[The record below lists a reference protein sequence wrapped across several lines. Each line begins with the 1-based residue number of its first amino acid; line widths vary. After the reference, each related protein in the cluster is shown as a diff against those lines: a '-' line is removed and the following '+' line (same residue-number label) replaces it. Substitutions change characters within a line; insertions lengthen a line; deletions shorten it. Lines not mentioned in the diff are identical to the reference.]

1 MAEQYG
7 RPDGRNRFQIRS
19 AALGTLPAAWLD
31 EEFNKVYSSLNSIT
45 VQAVA
50 NVSEWTVVTDTFNY
64 LSPNSFIVPANYTA
78 IFEEL
83 RAVKLKDNVGNT
95 YTSHVQSSIYNAG
108 TGTTVTLID
117 SVVPETIEE
126 VSVGLMSE
134 ESSPLPSTKITNIDT
149 SSSYTPSADDSVLL
163 VNDANGTNVVWD
175 DGEKTDTPTGG
186 GKTSLQIILP
196 LPSTMNRKMLHIKKV
211 GGSNQ
216 IVIAG
221 TFTHRYEY
229 IDQKYVHTNTYN
241 FQIYPQGIAENRIVL
256 KGIGDY
262 AILVSNGENWFEI
275 TPNSSESVKG
285 LVRLA
290 TEEEMTLTQQQKDEG
305 KELDK
310 TLAVSAY
317 NLDKIYTRANAA
329 NTKSASNF
337 IYEHPTGSYLG
348 DGVIYIPKG
357 LSVSIPDGRDDKGVA
372 KNIIHETDIQL
383 TFTSGESSGKEKVL
397 FLNEDNVLREV
408 LFKNYYIS
416 YTTPKITSPTTTG
429 DIIMWYDLQ
438 NNYLKISTD
447 NGTNYTNFR
456 GAGPLGRYH
465 GNGNL
470 ITSFVAY
477 RPSLN
482 LTSANLESLQEQM
495 IRNCMPAENSSVA
508 KNGDT
513 DYTAECDAALMGSVW
528 VNKYGASWHLYVDGI
543 AYEVASSD
551 ESDWDNNTM
560 YFFRYVKKGQIY
572 TLRSSGGGGK
582 GIHKFSFVPLT
593 GALK

>member
-50 NVSEWTVVTDTFNY
+50 NVSEWTVVTDTFSY

-108 TGTTVTLID
+108 TGTTITLID

-163 VNDANGTNVVWD
+163 VNDANGTNVIWD

-196 LPSTMNRKMLHIKKV
+196 FPSTMNRKMLHIKKV
-211 GGSNQ
+211 GGNNQ
-216 IVIAG
+216 IVIASS
-221 TFTHRYEY
+221 FTHSYTY
-229 IDQKYVHTNTYN
+229 QDQKYVHTNTYP
-241 FQIYPQGIAENRIVL
+241 FQVFPQGIAKNRIVL

-275 TPNSSESVKG
+275 TPRSTEKVEG

-290 TEEEMTLTQQQKDEG
+290 TEEEITLTQEQKDKGEELS
-305 KELDK
+305 KE
-310 TLAVSAY
+310 LAVSPY
-317 NLDKIYTRANAA
+317 NLDKTYSRSNAA
-329 NTKSASNF
+329 NSRSSSNF
-337 IYEHPTGSYLG
+337 IYEQRLEAYLAE
-348 DGVIYIPKG
+348 GVIYIPAG
-357 LSVSIPDGRDDKGVA
+357 LSLSIPDGRDDKGVA
-372 KNIIHETDIQL
+372 KNEIFETKTQL
-383 TFTSGESSGKEKVL
+383 TFSSAESSDKNKLL
-397 FLNEDNVLREV
+397 FVNKDNVMREV
-408 LFKNYYIS
+408 LLKNYYVS
-416 YTTPKITSPTTTG
+416 YFKPKMTSTTTTG

-438 NNYLKISTD
+438 ENYLKISTD
-447 NGTNYTNFR
+447 NGTNYTNFH
-456 GAGPLGRYH
+456 GAGPICRYY

-470 ITSFVAY
+470 ITSLFAY
-477 RPSLN
+477 KPVLN
-482 LTSANLESLQEQM
+482 LTAGNLEALRKSFVDDFTPNYSAGFSISSPYTTVTDGWVYAYSGSGDWQNVSLT
-495 IRNCMPAENSSVA
+495 IDGTLYLNTGRKSYNTATCMSAFVP
-508 KNGDT
+508 
-513 DYTAECDAALMGSVW
+513 
-528 VNKYGASWHLYVDGI
+528 
-543 AYEVASSD
+543 
-551 ESDWDNNTM
+551 
-560 YFFRYVKKGQIY
+560 KGKEI
-572 TLRSSGGGGK
+572 TFSASGGVCRF
-582 GIHKFSFVPLT
+582 IPCQYD
-593 GALK
+593 LK